1 MQVSKP
7 SLQHEVMIEAVENHN
22 PEVIIIDEIG
32 RELEAAAARTI
43 AERGVQLV
51 ATAHGRTLEN
61 LLLNPTLSD
70 LIGGIESVTLSDEE
84 ARRRGTQK
92 TVLERRAPPTFDIL
106 IEIQKRDRL
115 VIHQDVATAVDT
127 LLRGFK
133 LEPEIRQRDS
143 KGQIHIQK
151 QETRNSRQ
159 KSASQG
165 LKRSF
170 PNGSINNS
178 DHRFSNSKNSTSS
191 PVSLKKVSIFPY
203 GVARNRLQQSAKRL
217 GVPAVIVRSLDQ
229 ADVLITLKSYYRNKQ
244 KTVLDAEELGLPIFV
259 LRSNSNSQ
267 IEQVLIEL
275 FNLTEVSG
283 RQLDLKQINQQTLN
297 AIEDVR
303 NGQHWVDLPPAS
315 ARVRQLQHELVQQ
328 AELISHSYGK
338 EPNRHVRVFRE

>member
-1 MQVSKP
+1 M
-7 SLQHEVMIEAVENHN
+7 
-22 PEVIIIDEIG
+22 
-32 RELEAAAARTI
+32 
-43 AERGVQLV
+43 
-51 ATAHGRTLEN
+51 
-61 LLLNPTLSD
+61 
-70 LIGGIESVTLSDEE
+70 
-84 ARRRGTQK
+84 
-92 TVLERRAPPTFDIL
+92 
-106 IEIQKRDRL
+106 
-115 VIHQDVATAVDT
+115 
-127 LLRGFK
+127 LRGFK

-151 QETRNSRQ
+151 QEPRSSRQ
-159 KSASQG
+159 QSASQG

-170 PNGSINNS
+170 PNGSINNKEKALHQS